1 MFNMLVNVWW
11 WLVAAAVCV
20 CACELKSEILEKSIF
35 HSVCSHCTLTQKQW
49 RVTLQT
55 YSITYINIKSYD
67 GLHVVVVPFN
77 FPIRSIWHANNSAGQ
92 RKNTHHTNKAIWSWK
107 FSVNRKNYIVSYF
120 HSTPYE
126 WHGMDGGRGGGN
138 GGDYAWK
145 VREGGFI
152 YCRSTLEWV
161 ACHQHTSYNRNK
173 FTSEFHLNC

>member
-126 WHGMDGGRGGGN
+126 WHGMDGGGGGK
-138 GGDYAWK
+138 WWWLRLK
-145 VREGGFI
+145 SPWRWI
-152 YCRSTLEWV
+152 YLLPIDSWMSCMPPTHIL
-161 ACHQHTSYNRNK
+161 Q
-173 FTSEFHLNC
+173 SE